1 MPSTSWMFL
10 PLYLTSRMP
19 ALYRVPLHSS
29 HGSSMSARNCIS
41 TVTVPSPSQT
51 SQRPP
56 GTLKEKCPGPK
67 PRRLA
72 SGGAA
77 ERGLVDED
85 DVVEV
90 VSAGEF
96 AVEMRGVGAFGLA
109 ERLHE
114 GAVEDLVDDGGFAG
128 AADAGDAAE

>member
-1 MPSTSWMFL
+1 
-10 PLYLTSRMP
+10 
-19 ALYRVPLHSS
+19 
-29 HGSSMSARNCIS
+29 MSARNCIS

-72 SGGAA
+72 SGWAA
-77 ERGLVDED
+77 KRARRSSKALMEGTGLERGEADGGLVEED

-90 VSAGEF
+90 LGAGEF
-96 AVEMRGVGAFGLA
+96 AVEVCAGAGAFGL
-109 ERLHE
+109 
-114 GAVEDLVDDGGFAG
+114 G
-128 AADAGDAAE
+128 